1 MYPHGSIGS
10 APVILRAVTTLSSTR
25 AFAFVK
31 PASAVPRSALNTH
44 ELALVVPPFSII
56 ILCGAV
62 FRMAL
67 FSYGGL
73 SAFSVSPRGSLF
85 SPRSAFAAA

>member
-25 AFAFVK
+25 TFAFVK
-31 PASAVPRSALNTH
+31 PEIAVPRSALNTH

-56 ILCGAV
+56 ILCDTVCG
-62 FRMAL
+62 MAL
-67 FSYGGL
+67 FFYGRL
-73 SAFSVSPRGSLF
+73 SAFSVSPVGS
-85 SPRSAFAAA
+85 